1 MRFIAHNMLLNPAF
15 WVVLF
20 LGIAVLR
27 DWKRKRWISLVGAG
41 LIFLFFTGPP
51 KAIIYYWERAFS
63 SLEVDD
69 TLQGLPI
76 VVLGAGGTPEAGI
89 NPVHQLEKSATFRVL
104 EGIRIWQR
112 SPGSTLIMSSAG
124 RDGYLSQA
132 EIYVAAAKEL
142 GVPARQLDIVPTPK
156 TTQEEAVHF
165 KEKYP
170 QYTQVI
176 LVTSAM
182 HMRRAKRL
190 FEAQG
195 IEVYPAPCNFTYLI
209 HPDDSFRMPWPSSE
223 GLVLWGTVLH
233 EVVGMV
239 VFWVMGD
246 EL

>member
-1 MRFIAHNMLLNPAF
+1 MRFIAHSMLLNPAF

-20 LGIAVLR
+20 LGITVFR
-27 DWKRKRWISLVGAG
+27 EWKKRRWISLVGAG

-51 KAIIYYWERAFS
+51 KQIIFYWERAFP

-69 TLQGLPI
+69 SLQGLPI
-76 VVLGAGGTPEAGI
+76 LVLGAGGTPEEGI
-89 NPVHQLEKSATFRVL
+89 HPVHQLGKSATFRVL
-104 EGIRIWQR
+104 EGIRVWQR

-132 EIYVAAAKEL
+132 EVYVAAAREL
-142 GVPARQLDIVPTPK
+142 GVPATHLDIVPTPK
-156 TTQEEAVHF
+156 TTHEEAVHF
-165 KEKYP
+165 KEKFP
-170 QYTQVI
+170 QYSKVI

-195 IEVYPAPCNFTYLI
+195 IEVVPAPCNFFTLR
-209 HPDDSFRMPWPSSE
+209 HPDNSFRMPWPSSE
-223 GLVLWGTVLH
+223 GLVLWGMVFH

-239 VFWVMGD
+239 LLGY
-246 EL
+246 